1 MAAYHRVY
9 DSRHLQADCQELGPA
24 PARTLRSAME
34 YGLPLPVFPSYL
46 ICVYTA
52 DVVEYVNSGVCL
64 ELRHYL
70 RSSVGR
76 HGGRGWVV
84 MFVCLRSGTDSVRRR
99 TIRSPKSHQRDSRA
113 RERSSS
119 SAVLLTLLTATAV
132 YTDGRS
138 DSVGMFGCVRDCV
151 RVCEDGACGPE
162 MTMGQ
167 RVTGQ
172 VGQQI

>member
-1 MAAYHRVY
+1 MAAYRRVY
-9 DSRHLQADCQELGPA
+9 DSRHLQADCQEPGPA
-24 PARTLRSAME
+24 PARTLRSAMD

-132 YTDGRS
+132 YIYGR
-138 DSVGMFGCVRDCV
+138 
-151 RVCEDGACGPE
+151 AL
-162 MTMGQ
+162 
-167 RVTGQ
+167 
-172 VGQQI
+172 